1 MRLSPRTGRS
11 TSLTPVSAAWSPGGV
26 TSAIGDY
33 ALLADL
39 RTGPLVSADGSID
52 WLCLPRFDSA
62 AVFTAMLG
70 TPDDGRWR
78 MAPVDGTL
86 VERAYEQ
93 DTFVLRS
100 VWETPTGRAVI
111 TEFMPVGDRADLV
124 RIAECIEG
132 SVRIEHDLRLRPGYG
147 VASPWVRRVGAAEV
161 EGQEVEEQ
169 EGDGYLLAIAGPD
182 SYVLRGPA
190 LSPDDHRHT
199 TEHPLATG
207 ERAVWDLAWARSY
220 QPVPPPLD
228 VDQALADTRSY
239 WRGWSDQVEVSGPW
253 AEAVRRSLLVLR
265 ALTHRDTGGIV
276 AAPTA
281 SLPEDPGGVR
291 NWDYRFCWLRDSAL
305 TLEALLAHGRTEVAQ
320 HWRDWL
326 LRAVAGDPQDL
337 QIMYGIAGERELP
350 ERELDHLAGHLDSR
364 PVRIGNGAVDQFQ
377 ADVVGEVMIALAQL
391 RDAGVAEDDFSWPL
405 QRQMVDFA
413 VDRIDDKDQ
422 GLWEMRGD
430 PHFFTHSR
438 VMIWAALDRGVR
450 ACAEHGLDAP
460 VERWTKVRDELREEI
475 LERGVS
481 AETGGFTQTYDNTEV
496 DASLLQIP
504 QTGFLPYDDPRM
516 LATVAQMER
525 DLMQGDLLL
534 RYRTDGT
541 DGLEGHEHPFLIC
554 CFWLVEQ
561 YAHSGRLEDAR
572 TLMDRLVGLTTDLGL
587 LAEEYDVDG
596 MRQMGN
602 FPQAFSHLGLIRAAD
617 AIEAAQA
624 ALGDG
629 ASASDAGPLA
639 DRTPAVGP
647 AQDPVANPAGAAA
660 AADAEALA

>member
-1 MRLSPRTGRS
+1 M
-11 TSLTPVSAAWSPGGV
+11 V

-52 WLCLPRFDSA
+52 WLCLPRFDSD
-62 AVFTAMLG
+62 AVFTAILG

-78 MAPVDGTL
+78 LAPVDGTL
-86 VERAYEQ
+86 EERAYED

-100 VWETPTGRAVI
+100 VWRTPTGRAVI
-111 TEFMPVGDRADLV
+111 TEFMPLGGERADLV
-124 RIAECIEG
+124 RIARCTEGEVVIEN
-132 SVRIEHDLRLRPGYG
+132 DLRLRPEYG
-147 VASPWVRRVGAAEV
+147 ASSPWVRRIEKD
-161 EGQEVEEQ
+161 
-169 EGDGYLLAIAGPD
+169 GDGYLLAIAGPD

-190 LSPDDHRHT
+190 LTPDDHRHGGRVT
-199 TEHPLATG
+199 LTAG
-207 ERAVWDLAWARSY
+207 ESASWDLAWARSY
-220 QPVPPPLD
+220 QDVPAPLD
-228 VDQALADTRSY
+228 IDDALETTREY
-239 WRGWSDQVEVSGPW
+239 WTDWTSQIEVTGPW
-253 AEAVRRSLLVLR
+253 AAAVKRSLLVLR
-265 ALTHRDTGGIV
+265 ALTNRDTGGIV

-281 SLPEDPGGVR
+281 SLPEDPGGER
-291 NWDYRFCWLRDSAL
+291 NWDYRYCWLRDSAL
-305 TLEALLAHGRTEVAQ
+305 TLEALLAHGRTEVAR

-326 LRAVAGDPQDL
+326 LRAVAGDPRDL
-337 QIMYGIAGERELP
+337 QIMYGIAGERQLP
-350 ERELDHLAGHLDSR
+350 ERELDHLSGHLDSR

-391 RDAGVAEDDFSWPL
+391 RDAGVPEDDFSWPL
-405 QRQMVDFA
+405 QRGMVDYA
-413 VDRIDDKDQ
+413 VDRLEEKDQ
-422 GLWEMRGD
+422 GLWEMRGE
-430 PHFFTHSR
+430 PHYFTHSR

-460 VERWTKVRDELREEI
+460 VERWARVRDELREEI

-525 DLMQGDLLL
+525 ELMQGDLLL

-561 YAHSGRLEDAR
+561 YAHSGRMTDAR
-572 TLMDRLVGLTTDLGL
+572 ALMDRLVGLSTDLGL
-587 LAEEYDVDG
+587 LAEEYDTDDD
-596 MRQMGN
+596 RQMGN

-624 ALGDG
+624 ALDAG
-629 ASASDAGPLA
+629 ADAADAGPLA
-639 DRTPAVGP
+639 DRTPTA
-647 AQDPVANPAGAAA
+647 
-660 AADAEALA
+660 